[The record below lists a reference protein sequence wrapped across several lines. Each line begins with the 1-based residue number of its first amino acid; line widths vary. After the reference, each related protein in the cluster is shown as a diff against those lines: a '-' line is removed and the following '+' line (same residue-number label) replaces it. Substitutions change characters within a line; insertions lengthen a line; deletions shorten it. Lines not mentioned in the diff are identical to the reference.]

1 MLILIT
7 TALFILKQISQTV
20 KKAGFPLVRK
30 PALSFLHRLKT
41 GRVNKTKLLCFFGGE
56 FFLLFNN

>member
-30 PALSFLHRLKT
+30 PALSFLNRLKLAIYVGT
-41 GRVNKTKLLCFFGGE
+41 EGE
-56 FFLLFNN
+56 